1 MSSGTIDLSSSAVT
15 IQSSIASNVNADETL
30 IEFYQKLD
38 QDYDLKIDLVA
49 NWNDFFANVVLPG
62 PMADD
67 SDPSGSNDIS
77 GASYVDF
84 GDNSSDMPG
93 DLLDAAKGAS
103 TASSSGD
110 GAFWAGCTDDNLSND
125 NNGDGTRNTH
135 VQSVARGLVGLFSHS
150 STAKAAGEN
159 NVIVLEDASGAN
171 ASSDVADADAN
182 YEIRISEGQVR
193 QWMSDSSGN
202 LGADPASSYGKNV
215 FTDAQIQ
222 ELLTACS
229 DMGRYHIEDVTGGAV
244 AGDNKTLPGS
254 RPRTDILDGHRVLAL
269 RSGDMLQVRVT
280 VYDTTGTIAQADT
293 PNKRVWLVSL
303 KQSGTGAYTSAS
315 GYAPAS

>member
-1 MSSGTIDLSSSAVT
+1 MSSGTVDLSDTAVT
-15 IQSSIASNVNADETL
+15 IQSSIPSNVNADETL

-67 SDPSGSNDIS
+67 SDPSGANDIS
-77 GASYVDF
+77 GANYASFTDSPDTP
-84 GDNSSDMPG
+84 GSLLETAKGTEGASSD
-93 DLLDAAKGAS
+93 GA
-103 TASSSGD
+103 

-171 ASSDVADADAN
+171 ASDDVADADAN
-182 YEIRISEGQVR
+182 YEIRISEDQVR
-193 QWMSDSSGN
+193 QWMSDSSAN
-202 LGADPASSYGKNV
+202 IGANSYGKNV
-215 FTDAQIQ
+215 FTADQIE

-229 DMGRYHIEDVTGGAV
+229 DMGRYHIEDVTGE
-244 AGDNKTLPGS
+244 AGDNKTQPGV
-254 RPRTDILDGHRVLAL
+254 RLRENILDGHRVLAL

-280 VYDTTGTIAQADT
+280 VYDTTGTILQADT

-303 KQSGTGAYTSAS
+303 KQSATGGYTSAG
-315 GYAPAS
+315 GYAE

>member
-150 STAKAAGEN
+150 STAKAAGDN

-171 ASSDVADADAN
+171 ASDDVADADAN
-182 YEIRISEGQVR
+182 YEIRISEDQVR
-193 QWMSDSSGN
+193 VWMSDSSGN
-202 LGADPASSYGKNV
+202 IGANSYGKNV
-215 FTDAQIQ
+215 FTDLQIQ

-229 DMGRYHIEDVTGGAV
+229 DMGRYHIEGSTG
-244 AGDNKTLPGS
+244 TTPGS
-254 RPRTDILDGHRVLAL
+254 RPRTNVQSGHRVLAL
-269 RSGDMLQVRVT
+269 RAGDMLQVRVT
-280 VYDTTGTIAQADT
+280 VYDTTGTITQTDT

-303 KQSGTGAYTSAS
+303 KQSGTGAYTSLG
-315 GYAPAS
+315 GYA

>member
-1 MSSGTIDLSSSAVT
+1 MSSGTIDLSSDPVT

-49 NWNDFFANVVLPG
+49 NWNDFFAGVVLPG

-77 GASYVDF
+77 GASYADF
-84 GDNSSDMPG
+84 GDNGTVMPG
-93 DLLDAAKGAS
+93 ALLDAAKGAS
-103 TASSSGD
+103 SAASDLS

-150 STAKAAGEN
+150 STAKAAGDN

-171 ASSDVADADAN
+171 ASDDVADADAN
-182 YEIRISEGQVR
+182 YEIRISEGKVR
-193 QWMSDSSGN
+193 QWMSDSSSN
-202 LGADPASSYGKNV
+202 IGANSYGKNV
-215 FTDAQIQ
+215 FTDLQIQ

-229 DMGRYHIEDVTGGAV
+229 DMGRYHIEGSTG
-244 AGDNKTLPGS
+244 TTPGS
-254 RPRTDILDGHRVLAL
+254 RPRTNVQSGHRVLAL
-269 RSGDMLQVRVT
+269 RAGDMLQVRVT
-280 VYDTTGTIAQADT
+280 VYDTTGTITQTNT

-303 KQSGTGAYTSAS
+303 KQSGTGAYTSLD
-315 GYAPAS
+315 GYA

>member
-1 MSSGTIDLSSSAVT
+1 MSSGTIDLSSDPVT

-49 NWNDFFANVVLPG
+49 NWNDFFAGVVLPG

-77 GASYVDF
+77 GASYADF
-84 GDNSSDMPG
+84 GDNGTVMPG
-93 DLLDAAKGAS
+93 ALLDAAKGAS
-103 TASSSGD
+103 SAASDLS

-150 STAKAAGEN
+150 STAKAAGDN

-171 ASSDVADADAN
+171 ASDDVADADAN
-182 YEIRISEGQVR
+182 YEIRISEDQVR
-193 QWMSDSSGN
+193 QWMSDSSSN
-202 LGADPASSYGKNV
+202 IGANSYGKNV
-215 FTDAQIQ
+215 FTDLQIQ

-229 DMGRYHIEDVTGGAV
+229 DMGRYHIEGSTPSA
-244 AGDNKTLPGS
+244 PGS
-254 RPRTDILDGHRVLAL
+254 RPRTNVQSGHRVLAL
-269 RSGDMLQVRVT
+269 RAGDMLQVRVT
-280 VYDTTGTIAQADT
+280 VYDTTGTITQTNT